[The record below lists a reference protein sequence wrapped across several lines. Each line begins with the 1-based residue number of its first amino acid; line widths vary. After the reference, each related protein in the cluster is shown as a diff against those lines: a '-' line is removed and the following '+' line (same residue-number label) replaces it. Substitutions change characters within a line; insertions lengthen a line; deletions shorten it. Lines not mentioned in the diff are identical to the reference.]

1 MTRPVWAEVDLAAI
15 RHNAAAVSA
24 AAGVP
29 LMAVVKAD
37 AYGHG
42 AVPVARAALD
52 GGAVALGVALVE
64 EAEELRAAGID
75 APVLLLSQPP
85 PDAAGDVVRLRL
97 WATVYSERF
106 AEALSAA
113 AESAVQPIPVHVK
126 VDTGMHR
133 VGADPDDA
141 VALVRRVDRSPRLRL
156 AGVWTH
162 LAVAEIEGHRAT
174 QEQLSVFDAVIDRI
188 RSEGV
193 DPGTIH
199 AANSAAAL
207 AVPEARRDLVRVG
220 ISLYGVKPSPCL
232 DLAVDLRPAMR
243 LSARIAFVKELPAG
257 ATLSYGLSYA
267 LPAAGRVATVPV
279 GYADGYSRLLSNK
292 AHAVV
297 RGTRVPVAGTVTMDQ
312 ILLDCGSLP
321 VEEGDEVELLGPGV
335 PADELARH
343 QGTIAYEVLTSIGK
357 RVPRV
362 YIGQT

>member
-1 MTRPVWAEVDLAAI
+1 
-15 RHNAAAVSA
+15 
-24 AAGVP
+24 
-29 LMAVVKAD
+29 MAVVKAD

-42 AVPVARAALD
+42 AVPVARAALE

-64 EAEELRAAGID
+64 EAEELRGAGID
-75 APVLLLSQPP
+75 APILLLSQPP
-85 PDAAGDVVRLRL
+85 PDAAVDVVRLGL

-106 AEALSAA
+106 AEALSVA
-113 AESAVQPIPVHVK
+113 AERAAEPTPVHVK

-133 VGADPDDA
+133 VGAQPGDA
-141 VALVRRVDRSPRLRL
+141 VGLARLVALSPGLSL

-174 QEQLSVFDAVIDRI
+174 EEQLSLFDSVIDRI
-188 RSEGV
+188 MSGGI

-199 AANSAAAL
+199 AANSAGAL

-232 DLAVDLRPAMR
+232 DVGIDLRPAMR
-243 LSARIAFVKELPAG
+243 LCARVAFVKDLPAG
-257 ATLSYGLSYA
+257 ATLSYGLTYA
-267 LPAAGRVATVPV
+267 LPRDGRVATVPV

-292 AHAVV
+292 AHAIV
-297 RGTRVPVAGTVTMDQ
+297 RGQRVPVAGTVTMDQ

-335 PADELARH
+335 PADELAQH
-343 QGTIAYEVLTSIGK
+343 QGTIAYEVLTSISK